1 MIHMEQA
8 KQKRTVEEGILM
20 RGPDGA
26 LYHIPLDA
34 LVAYK
39 LSGERAESV
48 KKSGV
53 FDRQTLGRVTSP
65 RGIGLSSDEE
75 PTQTGIVDLSA
86 ILR

>member
-1 MIHMEQA
+1 MEQG
-8 KQKRTVEEGILM
+8 KHNKTVEEGILM

-26 LYHIPLDA
+26 LYHIPLNA
-34 LVAYK
+34 LVAHK

-53 FDRQTLGRVTSP
+53 FDRQTLGRATSP
-65 RGIGLSSDEE
+65 RGIGLSSDDE

-86 ILR
+86 IFR